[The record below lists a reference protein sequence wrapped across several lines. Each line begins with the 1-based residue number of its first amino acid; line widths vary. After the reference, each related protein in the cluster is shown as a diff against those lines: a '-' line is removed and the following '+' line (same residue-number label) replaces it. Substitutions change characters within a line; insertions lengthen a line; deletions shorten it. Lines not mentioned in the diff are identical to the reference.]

1 MSAISSRSV
10 SVVDDDYSTL
20 TQSRSLLH
28 CRAAASATVRAEYM
42 QRLASVKDVVD
53 VVSPCSYYIQQ
64 VPPHNL
70 IRKAGADTLH
80 QTLKVAG
87 FGVAPLVG
95 DIGGGWNMTW
105 YRDTFASKAFAD
117 AAVKEIQSGGLDGL
131 NFDYE
136 PHQPGNQTDSVE
148 YMAMVQSIMERS
160 QSMISVDFPCNG
172 DLCSAPLLAKELHG
186 GKFIDMGTCASVG
199 HALTPHSH
207 KTLTKCTFIL
217 ILYPRS

>member
-1 MSAISSRSV
+1 MTTV
-10 SVVDDDYSTL
+10 SDTV
-20 TQSRSLLH
+20 R
-28 CRAAASATVRAEYM
+28 RAAISATVRAEYM

-105 YRDTFASKAFAD
+105 YRDTFVSKAFAD
-117 AAVKEIQSGGLDGL
+117 AAVKEIQSGGLEGL

-160 QSMISVDFPCNG
+160 KAVISVDFPCNG

-186 GKFIDMGTCASVG
+186 GKFIDMGTCAF
-199 HALTPHSH
+199 TQD
-207 KTLTKCTFIL
+207 L